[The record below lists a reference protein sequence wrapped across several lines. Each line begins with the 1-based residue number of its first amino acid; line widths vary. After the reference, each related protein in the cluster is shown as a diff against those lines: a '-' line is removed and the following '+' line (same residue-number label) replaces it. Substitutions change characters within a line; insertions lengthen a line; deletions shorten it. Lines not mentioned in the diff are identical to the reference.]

1 MRAVVLLVTRLAG
14 EEIGEAT
21 EILGLETF
29 LDSLLLRALMLPLL
43 LRCRVASLVRSTVEI
58 GADGIGGVREVE
70 SVRARD
76 WLRRFPSETVESF
89 VLRREDFFPSSS
101 ESGSNTDTSAVS
113 VGAGDGVGAQLLEDG
128 VQWYEED
135 LSAAVLESGYLGD
148 GFGDEMFRA

>member
-1 MRAVVLLVTRLAG
+1 M
-14 EEIGEAT
+14 T
-21 EILGLETF
+21 EILGLDTF
-29 LDSLLLRALMLPLL
+29 LDSLLFRALILPLL
-43 LRCRVASLVRSTVEI
+43 LRCTVVLLVRSTVEI
-58 GADGIGGVREVE
+58 EADGIGGVREVE
-70 SVRARD
+70 SARARD
-76 WLRRFPSETVESF
+76 WLRRFPSETVDSF
-89 VLRREDFFPSSS
+89 VFRRDNFLPSSS